1 MKVLPSQRRA
11 YSNVDRICY
20 VREACTGVK
29 SASDDENDECQV
41 SRPVLMTWALP
52 PLTKPTHSNR
62 RNFGDLNRWKVCASS
77 GSCMKIKLK
86 SVLVLL
92 IAYRYNGT

>member
-62 RNFGDLNRWKVCASS
+62 RNLTINKCTHLGFRNDVWHL
-77 GSCMKIKLK
+77 
-86 SVLVLL
+86 
-92 IAYRYNGT
+92 GT